1 MIDWNVII
9 TVRGDFDR
17 AIGILRRLGTVERTG
32 LFNVLVM
39 SVPDLR
45 AFVEQVTWATGEH
58 FFETISHV
66 VPITEKIEFETAE
79 DLERKARD
87 IAFSWAPLLAGKTM
101 HVRMRRRGHKGV
113 LHAQEIERWLGE
125 TVFEEL
131 ERRGTPCRFA
141 LDDPDVV
148 IAIETLRNVAGIGLW
163 TRADLERYPWLR
175 ASIERGAS
183 RHAAIAT
190 PESAPSR
197 ELLAVGE
204 DMANRPGPEHSASTG
219 EIVDLLGAVEPLT
232 LDRLLAT
239 GATIGE
245 IAEAVGA
252 IEDEQA
258 FGEVHHSPSTQR
270 VAEVQAILED
280 LMFESFEE
288 REGEREIV
296 RT

>member
-9 TVRGDFDR
+9 TVRREFDR
-17 AIGILRRLGTVERTG
+17 ALSVLRKLGTVERTG
-32 LFNVLVM
+32 LYNVLVM
-39 SVPDLR
+39 RVPDVR
-45 AFVEQVTWATGEH
+45 AFVEQVTWATGER
-58 FFETISHV
+58 FFDLISHV
-66 VPITEKIEFETAE
+66 VPVSEKIEFETAE
-79 DLERKARD
+79 ELESKARD
-87 IAFSWAPLLAGKTM
+87 IAFTWAPLLAGKTM
-101 HVRMRRRGHKGV
+101 HVRMRRRGRKGE

-125 TVFEEL
+125 TIFAEL
-131 ERRGTPCRFA
+131 EDRGTPCRYA

-148 IAIETLRNVAGIGLW
+148 IAIETIRNTAGMGLW
-163 TRADLERYPWLR
+163 IRADLDRYPWLR

-183 RHAAIAT
+183 RQSAIAA

-197 ELLAVGE
+197 DLLAAAG
-204 DMANRPGPEHSASTG
+204 DMTLRPGAEHPASTP
-219 EIVDLLGAVEPLT
+219 ELIDLLGAVEPIT

-239 GATIGE
+239 GATIAE
-245 IAEAVGA
+245 VAEAVSA

-258 FGEVHHSPSTQR
+258 FGEVHHSPSTPR

-288 REGEREIV
+288 REDEREIV